1 MLTQV
6 KILLNLTRD
15 SPPLQPTLTLEKVK
29 KVKVGRRRREGWWV
43 MILREFLLLRFR
55 VEKMAR
61 RHWGANRRNMDRR
74 RSEELPSSEN

>member
-6 KILLNLTRD
+6 NFLLNLTLD
-15 SPPLQPTLTLEKVK
+15 SLPQENTLTLEKVK

-43 MILREFLLLRFR
+43 MILREFLLLRLR

-61 RHWGANRRNMDRR
+61 RH
-74 RSEELPSSEN
+74 

>member
-29 KVKVGRRRREGWWV
+29 KVKVGRRRMEGWWV
-43 MILREFLLLRFR
+43 MILREFLLLGFR

-61 RHWGANRRNMDRR
+61 RYWGANRRRIVRR
-74 RSEELPSSEN
+74 RSEGLLSS

>member
-1 MLTQV
+1 M
-6 KILLNLTRD
+6 KFLLNLTRD

-29 KVKVGRRRREGWWV
+29 KVTVGRRRREGWWV

-61 RHWGANRRNMDRR
+61 RHWGANRKNIDRGR
-74 RSEELPSSEN
+74 AEGLVSR

>member
-61 RHWGANRRNMDRR
+61 RHWGANRRNIVKK
-74 RSEELPSSEN
+74 RSEGLVSLL

>member
-6 KILLNLTRD
+6 NFLLNLTCD
-15 SPPLQPTLTLEKVK
+15 SMLSLTWTLEKVK

-43 MILREFLLLRFR
+43 MILMELLLLELM

-61 RHWGANRRNMDRR
+61 RH
-74 RSEELPSSEN
+74 